1 MSYLKSN
8 LGKLFSSEKEYRE
21 NGNYTECL
29 ETCLKILSTVWNN
42 KEEKQYDILSK
53 LFLYPDQSYYVKIGL
68 LNGIIKKINETKNDP
83 SIKTLYYQLF
93 LNSLNSIQS
102 TDNELEKIK
111 KLLEKSNSK
120 NFNELDKYISE
131 ISSLQQP
138 EKSSDSINSKSK
150 TLQTFLTS
158 NDNNFNNFSDLIKN
172 EHSSQTGLNILG
184 DESLSRSDINSTVH
198 GMLTENMINY
208 TKNLENEQRKYKPN
222 NKLPMVILSIS
233 INLNS
238 NQFLNLINN
247 TFYKLFYKKICNIK
261 QNKNECVYIYQY
273 SPNNCCEKI
282 KYCIANKKYIKNQ
295 FQVIALLQKED
306 DKYFSGANSFLNDN
320 YERKISIKSI
330 KGHEKNLKIFL
341 VKFLNIFCSNAN
353 KIKIYKQSKCLL
365 SYNLE
370 KNINSEIRKRK
381 ISLYKN
387 YYLPKGIANTVNI
400 NNSSAYFLQET
411 LVEKS
416 NNKANKYYEL
426 FKILS
431 SNEYGLGVI
440 ITKFIS
446 DFKIK
451 YNDIIKISKPG
462 NIDTRSIMSDIV
474 KLIEYSTNT
483 LNSSYNNFQNYGLT
497 YYSLASEQFI
507 FNKIYYM
514 IYDIYSIEYNKV
526 NEDFIKNQIEINENL
541 SINEIFTS
549 LGIQKKFRGEEEIP
563 YKDVIE
569 CINKIP
575 LEKIPK
581 KKLEVITQSS
591 IELRSC
597 ILNYT
602 NGKSELDSMDDELP
616 IVLYISTQ
624 IKVKNIAVELY
635 MVDDYIKCSLGDD
648 LVQNKMITNLMG
660 SLFFITKNWDK
671 NGKKFNL

>member
-8 LGKLFSSEKEYRE
+8 LINLILSEKEFRE
-21 NGNYTECL
+21 SNNYSECL
-29 ETCLKILSTVWNN
+29 EVCLKILSIVWNN
-42 KEEKQYDILSK
+42 KEENQYEILSK

-68 LNGIIKKINETKNDP
+68 LNGIIQKINQKNNNDP
-83 SIKTLYYQLF
+83 SLKTIYYQLF

-102 TDNELEKIK
+102 SDIELEKIK
-111 KLLEKSNSK
+111 KLSNSK

-131 ISSLQQP
+131 ISSSQQP
-138 EKSSDSINSKSK
+138 EKSLDVNSKSK
-150 TLQTFLTS
+150 TLQTFLS
-158 NDNNFNNFSDLIKN
+158 NDNNFSDIVKFDP
-172 EHSSQTGLNILG
+172 HSQTTGQNILI
-184 DESLSRSDINSTVH
+184 DESLTRAYVNTTIN
-198 GMLTENMINY
+198 GMLTDNTINSIIFDNDN
-208 TKNLENEQRKYKPN
+208 KQYKPN
-222 NKLPMVILSIS
+222 NKLPMVVLSMS
-233 INLNS
+233 INLNP
-238 NQFLNLINN
+238 NQFLNLINQ
-247 TFYKLFYKKICNIK
+247 TFNKLFYKKICTIK
-261 QNKNECVYIYQY
+261 QNNYECVFIYEY
-273 SPNNCCEKI
+273 KPKYCYEKI

-295 FQVIALLQKED
+295 FQVVALLQKEEK
-306 DKYFSGANSFLNDN
+306 KYASGLNSFINDN

-330 KGHEKNLKIFL
+330 KGHERNLKNIL
-341 VKFLNIFCSNAN
+341 VKFLNSFCSNAN

-370 KNINSEIRKRK
+370 NKLNSQIRNKK

-387 YYLPKGIANTVNI
+387 YYLPKGIADSVNL
-400 NNSSAYFLQET
+400 NNSAVHFIQET

-431 SNEYGLGVI
+431 RNEYELGKI
-440 ITKFIS
+440 ISNFIS
-446 DFKIK
+446 DFKLK
-451 YNDIIKISKPG
+451 YNNIKNKKEQEK
-462 NIDTRSIMSDIV
+462 IDTRSIMNEIV
-474 KLIEYSTNT
+474 KLIKFSTNT
-483 LNSSYNNFQNYGLT
+483 LNSSYNNSQNYELT

-624 IKVKNIAVELY
+624 IKINNLAVELY

-671 NGKKFNL
+671 NNKKFIL